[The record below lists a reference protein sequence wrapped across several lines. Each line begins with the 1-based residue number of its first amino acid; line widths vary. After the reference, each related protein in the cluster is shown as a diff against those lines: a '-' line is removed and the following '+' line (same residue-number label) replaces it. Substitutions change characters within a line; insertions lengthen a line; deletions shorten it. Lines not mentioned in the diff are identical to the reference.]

1 MQNSL
6 IIDPSR
12 PTFFPLPS
20 DNKLDS
26 AHISRPHFFEDVFS
40 KKKKIASSCLD
51 WQTYLCRLVVSG
63 IASQVNY
70 LIRDRNPVETNKNK
84 RDYFSRGH
92 GNVLRFTTHDLLPLA
107 SINQRTNHGDR
118 SFLNMDKGPEH
129 R

>member
-20 DNKLDS
+20 LPSDNKLDS
-26 AHISRPHFFEDVFS
+26 RAYLETTFFRGRLLE
-40 KKKKIASSCLD
+40 KKKIASSCLD
-51 WQTYLCRLVVSG
+51 WQTYLYRLVVSG

-92 GNVLRFTTHDLLPLA
+92 VMFCALRHTTSCLSHRLI
-107 SINQRTNHGDR
+107 SERTTGIDR
-118 SFLNMDKGPEH
+118 F
-129 R
+129 